1 MMRMGE
7 AQTPQETTTSTVK
20 RARKPRAVKKQPQFA
35 GDAPALPLTTKEP
48 GQFGRVAITDV
59 TPANTDAGF
68 AARVELGEPFR
79 VGARVFMEGTRHV
92 GATGVLKSQR
102 GRIMA
107 RKLMTPANDALES
120 HTVMLQAGEHSD
132 AAPWDADFETVA
144 KQLGNWKFAIEGW
157 ADTFADWLDAAEQA
171 PSSDDVAREGSEILA
186 RWAGT
191 RDAALDAQQ
200 RKMLR
205 DTAKEML
212 DETVDAADRI
222 AIAHAAEILAL
233 HETNPL
239 RDGLTSSA
247 DHALRVERPKSSFGS
262 WYQFFPRSEGA
273 TKNEAGDIVP
283 GTLRTAMSGLERAK
297 AEGFTI
303 VYLPSLLPVDASGAV
318 TDHTSVDPALG
329 TFDDFKTF
337 VECAHKLGIEVALDF
352 VLQFAA
358 DTMWRE
364 TYPQW
369 FRNDGTID
377 YDNDF
382 AGITEAVEAA
392 LDVWI
397 EAGVTAF
404 HVSSPEDAPVRLW
417 QDVIAN
423 VTKTNPHVMF
433 LAEDSDRPSM
443 TRALAYAGFTQT
455 YGTFAWRNTR
465 QEVDEFLVETNSD
478 AAFWQHNAFW
488 PTTPESLSNYLRDNA
503 IAGYAVRAVLAAM
516 GSPTWGVTSG
526 YELVENTQRDGSEK
540 PAVDEYGT
548 PHVRD
553 WDQAGN
559 YGIAELVTTLNA
571 VRAAHPATMS
581 YHNLTLLPSANPA
594 ILAFARQTPA
604 ACTGTGK
611 PDTLIVVV
619 NLDGHHE
626 QQSTIHIDLNALGLP
641 TNGTYRVKDELTGRE
656 FDWSWDNYVALAPWA
671 DVAHILSV
679 EY

>member
-1 MMRMGE
+1 MGRFLVKYLGMSHERTFVIFAVLALAAGCGTVRAVRE
-7 AQTPQETTTSTVK
+7 ARLEQETWADRGTGKEAERPVEQVRLVGWK
-20 RARKPRAVKKQPQFA
+20 LPQ
-35 GDAPALPLTTKEP
+35 L
-48 GQFGRVAITDV
+48 V
-59 TPANTDAGF
+59 GF
-68 AARVELGEPFR
+68 AL
-79 VGARVFMEGTRHV
+79 
-92 GATGVLKSQR
+92 
-102 GRIMA
+102 
-107 RKLMTPANDALES
+107 AN
-120 HTVMLQAGEHSD
+120 
-132 AAPWDADFETVA
+132 
-144 KQLGNWKFAIEGW
+144 
-157 ADTFADWLDAAEQA
+157 
-171 PSSDDVAREGSEILA
+171 
-186 RWAGT
+186 
-191 RDAALDAQQ
+191 
-200 RKMLR
+200 
-205 DTAKEML
+205 
-212 DETVDAADRI
+212 
-222 AIAHAAEILAL
+222 
-233 HETNPL
+233 
-239 RDGLTSSA
+239 
-247 DHALRVERPKSSFGS
+247 
-262 WYQFFPRSEGA
+262 
-273 TKNEAGDIVP
+273 
-283 GTLRTAMSGLERAK
+283 
-297 AEGFTI
+297 
-303 VYLPSLLPVDASGAV
+303 
-318 TDHTSVDPALG
+318 
-329 TFDDFKTF
+329 
-337 VECAHKLGIEVALDF
+337 
-352 VLQFAA
+352 
-358 DTMWRE
+358 
-364 TYPQW
+364 
-369 FRNDGTID
+369 
-377 YDNDF
+377 
-382 AGITEAVEAA
+382 
-392 LDVWI
+392 
-397 EAGVTAF
+397 
-404 HVSSPEDAPVRLW
+404 
-417 QDVIAN
+417 
-423 VTKTNPHVMF
+423 
-433 LAEDSDRPSM
+433 RPSM

-548 PHVRD
+548 PRVRD

-626 QQSTIHIDLNALGLP
+626 QQSTIHVDLNALGLP